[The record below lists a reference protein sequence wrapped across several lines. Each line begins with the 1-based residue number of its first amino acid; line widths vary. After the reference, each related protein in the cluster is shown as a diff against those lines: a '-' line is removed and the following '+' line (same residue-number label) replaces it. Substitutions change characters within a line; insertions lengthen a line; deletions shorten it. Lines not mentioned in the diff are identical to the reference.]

1 MPQFGGDGLVPG
13 LRGLKTTAIT
23 LTGGETWTISPGG
36 SYHVMLGRST
46 FCQVLDPVSR
56 IWLPF
61 SKARQFDIHVDGTS
75 TFRLANLSGC
85 AVGAIVTNGGT
96 GYTSTPTVTASAGGS
111 IWRAVVGGAVSTTV
125 TINNGGSGY
134 TYPPTVIFDPPP
146 AGGVQATGVATI
158 SGGAVTGI
166 AMAAQ
171 GAGYQTAPNITFVND
186 PREGSNGTS
195 VGSGA
200 QATATLT
207 GSGTVVSILC
217 VDPGRP
223 VLSVPTLTVSGGG
236 GSGAAATPVM
246 AFALSPQTVTNGWS
260 GPGFTSLDGTSWPP
274 APAYTNFATQS
285 LLVDFRPANVYFRT
299 GPTSWIYDPGLH
311 PAMPI
316 LGPAT
321 AVTGTVSSP
330 VFVVGSVI
338 DTNYIIPI

>member
-23 LTGGETWTISPGG
+23 LAAGTTWTISPGG
-36 SYHVMLGRST
+36 SYHVMLGDVT
-46 FCQVLDPVSR
+46 VCQILDPVSR

-61 SKARQFDIHVDGTS
+61 TRARQFDIHVDGTS
-75 TFRLANLSGC
+75 NFRLANLSGC
-85 AVGAIVTNGGT
+85 AVGAVVTNGGT

-146 AGGVQATGVATI
+146 AGGVQATGIATV

-166 AMAAQ
+166 VVTDQ

-207 GSGTVVSILC
+207 GSGTVVSVLC
-217 VDPGRP
+217 VDPGTP

-236 GSGAAATPVM
+236 GSGATATPVM
-246 AFALSPQTVTNGWS
+246 AFALLPQTVTNGWS
-260 GPGFTSLDGTSWPP
+260 GPGFTSLAATSWPP
-274 APAYTNFATQS
+274 PSPYLNRATQEK
-285 LLVDFRPANVYFRT
+285 LIEFRPANAYFLT
-299 GPTSWIYDPGLH
+299 GPASTIFDPGLH
-311 PAMPI
+311 PTIPI

-321 AVTGTVSSP
+321 AVTGTISAPS
-330 VFVVGSVI
+330 FVVGGI
-338 DTNYIIPI
+338 NDRNHIIPL